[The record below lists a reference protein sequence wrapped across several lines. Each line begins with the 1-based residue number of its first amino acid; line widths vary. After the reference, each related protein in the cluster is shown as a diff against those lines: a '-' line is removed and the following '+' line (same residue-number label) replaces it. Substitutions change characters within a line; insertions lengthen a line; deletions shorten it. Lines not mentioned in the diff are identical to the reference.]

1 MNRVVITG
9 MGIVSPLGNT
19 CGEFF
24 ARLVAGRSGVRRMTR
39 INDPRLPPTLAA
51 EVEFHAENYFPK
63 KTARSLDRASQ
74 FVLAASAQAWADAS
88 SPQLDEAAQQR
99 AGVYLGTSMGGATS
113 LDDSYASLYQ
123 EHVSRLHPFTILLGM
138 SNAPAAH
145 VSIAHK
151 LKGPC
156 QTFSSACSSSTLAV
170 GEAFRLIKQ
179 GGADL
184 VLAGGTEAMITFGL
198 LMGWHSLGTLAKV
211 TEDPATACKPFDK
224 ERSGFVLGEGAAMLV
239 LESRDH
245 AKRRG
250 ARIHAEVLGYGATAD
265 ACHITKPD
273 RDGQARAMQAA
284 MTEAGLSSDQIDY
297 INAHGTA
304 TQANDFTETQAI
316 KQVFGAQ
323 AGRIPISSTKSMHGH
338 LLGAAGAVEL
348 VATIM
353 AMQHQTLPPTI
364 NLTTPDPECDLD
376 YVPNQAR
383 AGVVIK
389 TVMSNSFAF
398 GGSNAVLIV
407 GKNA

>member
-24 ARLVAGRSGVRRMTR
+24 TRLAAGQSGVRRLSR
-39 INDPRLPPTLAA
+39 ITDPRLPPTLAA
-51 EVEFHAENYFPK
+51 EVDFNPEHYFPR

-74 FVLAASAQAWADAS
+74 FVLAASSQAWADAS
-88 SPQLDEAAQQR
+88 LPQLDEAAQQR

-113 LDDSYASLYQ
+113 LDDSYASLYK
-123 EHVSRLHPFTILLGM
+123 EHVRRLHPFTILLGM
-138 SNAPAAH
+138 SNGPAAH
-145 VSIAHK
+145 VSLAHK

-156 QTFSSACSSSTLAV
+156 QTFSSACSSSTLAI
-170 GEAFRLIKQ
+170 GEAFRLIKM

-184 VLAGGTEAMITFGL
+184 VMAGGTEAMITLGL
-198 LMGWHSLGTLAKV
+198 LMGWHSLGTLARM
-211 TEDPATACKPFDK
+211 TEDPATACRPFDK
-224 ERSGFVLGEGAAMLV
+224 DRSGFVLGEGAAMLV
-239 LESRDH
+239 LESRHH
-245 AKRRG
+245 ASRRG
-250 ARIHAEVLGYGATAD
+250 ARVLAEVLGYGATAD

-273 RDGQARAMQAA
+273 RDGQARAIEAA
-284 MTEAGLSSDQIDY
+284 MAEAGLSSDQIDY

-304 TQANDFTETQAI
+304 TLANDVTETQAI
-316 KQVFGAQ
+316 KQAFGAQ

-348 VATIM
+348 VATLL
-353 AMQHQTLPPTI
+353 AMQQETLPPTI

-383 AGVVIK
+383 PGTPIK
-389 TVMSNSFAF
+389 KAMSNSFAF

-407 GKNA
+407 GKDV